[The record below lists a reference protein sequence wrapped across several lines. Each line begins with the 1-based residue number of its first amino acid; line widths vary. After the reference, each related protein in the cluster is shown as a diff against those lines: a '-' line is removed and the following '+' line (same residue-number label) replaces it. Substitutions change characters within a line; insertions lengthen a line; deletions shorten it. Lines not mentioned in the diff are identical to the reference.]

1 MLDTQA
7 AGKIVAE
14 QVDAVIADPSL
25 VKGNGCAACHALF
38 SLAGRMGISEADA
51 AALLSEV
58 LLEDNSLDGRFI
70 EMVEA
75 IHMKQRMA
83 GVTFAIK
90 TRDAKDRYLDS
101 QLKNS
106 LEELL
111 SDAANFGVE
120 ASLRKLVLAHAALQI
135 AQNLG
140 VDYHAATEEL
150 YHYMRRHD
158 ESERDLGN
166 LTSSLLGRAKK

>member
-1 MLDTQA
+1 MDIKA
-7 AGKIVAE
+7 AERIIAE
-14 QVDAVIADPSL
+14 QVDAVCANPGIIR
-25 VKGNGCAACHALF
+25 GNGCAACHVLFAL
-38 SLAGRMGISEADA
+38 GEKMGISEADA

-58 LLEDNSLDGRFI
+58 LLENTKLDSRFI

-83 GVTFAIK
+83 GVAFAIK
-90 TRDAKDRYLDS
+90 SRDAKDHYLDS

-120 ASLRKLVLAHAALQI
+120 AALRKLVLTHAALQI
-135 AQNLG
+135 AQNIG

-150 YHYMRRHD
+150 YHYMRRHT
-158 ESERDLGN
+158 ESEQEVERLI
-166 LTSSLLGRAKK
+166 SSLAGRAKK

>member
-1 MLDTQA
+1 MDINA
-7 AGKIVAE
+7 AEKIVAA
-14 QVDAVIADPSL
+14 QVDAVSANPSL
-25 VKGNGCAACHALF
+25 VRGNGCAACHVVFAL
-38 SLAGRMGISEADA
+38 GEKMGISEADA

-58 LLEDNSLDGRFI
+58 LLENAELDGRFI

-83 GVTFAIK
+83 GVAFAIK
-90 TRDAKDRYLDS
+90 GRDAKDRYLDS

-111 SDAANFGVE
+111 SDAASYGVE
-120 ASLRKLVLAHAALQI
+120 AALRKLVLAHAALQI
-135 AQNLG
+135 AQNVG

-150 YHYMRRHD
+150 YHYMRRHAEPEQD
-158 ESERDLGN
+158 IKRLI
-166 LTSSLLGRAKK
+166 SSLAGRARK

>member
-1 MLDTQA
+1 MERQA
-7 AGKIVAE
+7 AERIVAE
-14 QVDAVIADPSL
+14 QVDAVSNNPAL
-25 VKGNGCAACHALF
+25 VRGNGCAACHVMF
-38 SLAGRMGISEADA
+38 SLRDKMGISEADA

-58 LLEDNSLDGRFI
+58 LLENKELDGRFI

-75 IHMKQRMA
+75 IHMKQRKA

-90 TRDAKDRYLDS
+90 TREAKDRYLDS
-101 QLKNS
+101 QLKNA

-111 SDAANFGVE
+111 SDAASFGVE
-120 ASLRKLVLAHAALQI
+120 AAMRKLVLAHAALQI

-150 YHYMRRHD
+150 YHHMRRHA
-158 ESERDLGN
+158 ESEQDLEN
-166 LTSSLLGRAKK
+166 LASSLLGRAKK

>member
-1 MLDTQA
+1 MDTQA

-25 VKGNGCAACHALF
+25 VKGNGCAACHVLF

>member
-1 MLDTQA
+1 LDTQA

-25 VKGNGCAACHALF
+25 VKGNGCAACHVLF
-38 SLAGRMGISEADA
+38 SLAGRMCISEADA

-58 LLEDNSLDGRFI
+58 LLEDIALDGRFL

-75 IHMKQRMA
+75 IHMKQRMT

-111 SDAANFGVE
+111 SD
-120 ASLRKLVLAHAALQI
+120 AALQI

-158 ESERDLGN
+158 ESERDLEN

>member
-1 MLDTQA
+1 MRR
-7 AGKIVAE
+7 K
-14 QVDAVIADPSL
+14 
-25 VKGNGCAACHALF
+25 
-38 SLAGRMGISEADA
+38 EADA

-58 LLEDNSLDGRFI
+58 LLGNTELDGRFI
-70 EMVEA
+70 EMIEA

-111 SDAANFGVE
+111 SDAAGFGVE
-120 ASLRKLVLAHAALQI
+120 AAMRKLVLAHAALQI
-135 AQNLG
+135 AQNIG

-150 YHYMRRHD
+150 YHYMRRHA
-158 ESERDLGN
+158 ESEHDVERLI
-166 LTSSLLGRAKK
+166 SSLAGRAKK

>member
-1 MLDTQA
+1 MDRQA
-7 AGKIVAE
+7 AEKIVAE
-14 QVDAVIADPSL
+14 QVESVSANPSL
-25 VKGNGCAACHALF
+25 VRGNGCAACHVLF
-38 SLAGRMGISEADA
+38 SLKDRMGISEADA

-58 LLEDNSLDGRFI
+58 LVENPQLDGRFI

-83 GVTFAIK
+83 GVAFSIK

-111 SDAANFGVE
+111 SDAAGFGVE
-120 ASLRKLVLAHAALQI
+120 AAMRKLVLANAALQI

-150 YHYMRRHD
+150 YHYMRRHG
-158 ESERDLGN
+158 ESEQDLEK
-166 LTSSLLGRAKK
+166 LISSLLGRAKK

>member
-1 MLDTQA
+1 MDRQT

-14 QVDAVIADPSL
+14 QVDAVIADPAL
-25 VKGNGCAACHALF
+25 VKGNGCAACHVLF
-38 SLAGRMGISEADA
+38 ALAGKMGISEADA

-58 LLEDNSLDGRFI
+58 LMEDTSLDGRFI

-90 TRDAKDRYLDS
+90 TREAKDRYLDS

-120 ASLRKLVLAHAALQI
+120 AALRKLVLAHAALQI

-158 ESERDLGN
+158 ESEVDLGN
-166 LTSSLLGRAKK
+166 LMSSLLGRAKK

>member
-1 MLDTQA
+1 MDTKTA
-7 AGKIVAE
+7 EKIVAE
-14 QVDAVIADPSL
+14 QVDAVSANPAL
-25 VKGNGCAACHALF
+25 VRGNGCAACHVLFAL
-38 SLAGRMGISEADA
+38 AEKMGTSEADA

-58 LLEDNSLDGRFI
+58 LLENTELDGRFI

-90 TRDAKDRYLDS
+90 SRDAKDRYLDS

-111 SDAANFGVE
+111 SDAASFGVE
-120 ASLRKLVLAHAALQI
+120 AAIRKLVLAHAALQI
-135 AQNLG
+135 AQNIG
-140 VDYHAATEEL
+140 VDYHAAIEEL
-150 YHYMRRHD
+150 YHYMRRHT
-158 ESERDLGN
+158 ESEHDVERLI
-166 LTSSLLGRAKK
+166 SSLAGRARK

>member
-1 MLDTQA
+1 LDRPA
-7 AGKIVAE
+7 AEKIVAE
-14 QVDAVIADPSL
+14 QVESVSANPAL
-25 VKGNGCAACHALF
+25 VRGNGCAACHVLF
-38 SLAGRMGISEADA
+38 SLRDRMGISEADA

-58 LLEDNSLDGRFI
+58 LVENPQLDGRFI

-83 GVTFAIK
+83 GVAFAIK
-90 TRDAKDRYLDS
+90 TRDAKDRYIDS

-111 SDAANFGVE
+111 SDAASFGVE
-120 ASLRKLVLAHAALQI
+120 AAMRKLVLAHAALQI

-158 ESERDLGN
+158 ESEQDLER
-166 LTSSLLGRAKK
+166 LISSLLGRAKK

>member
-1 MLDTQA
+1 MDIA
-7 AGKIVAE
+7 AAEKIIAE
-14 QVDAVIADPSL
+14 QVEAVFADPAL
-25 VKGNGCAACHALF
+25 VRGNGCAACHVLF
-38 SLAGRMGISEADA
+38 ALAGKMGISEADA

-58 LLEDNSLDGRFI
+58 LLESPELDGRFI
-70 EMVEA
+70 DMVEA

-111 SDAANFGVE
+111 SDAASFGVQG
-120 ASLRKLVLAHAALQI
+120 AMRKLVLAHVGLQI

-150 YHYMRRHD
+150 YHYMRHHA
-158 ESERDLGN
+158 ESEQDLQK
-166 LTSSLLGRAKK
+166 LTSSLIGRARK